1 MWSRLIRKQWLILY
15 PLALTVVDTLAFLAL
30 YAAGGGRIRS
40 SSFFTANFDRWQYV
54 REHFVGGFSLE
65 PALAVAI
72 FAGLAVCAFAAMIRA
87 PFFRAVAGPVYPL
100 APRGWKEAGTL
111 FLFYL
116 VWNLVVWVLPMAAP
130 TDGPLG
136 RLVLAFT
143 WAIGILVVFADYVI
157 VYEELNLFKALRR
170 SLRLLRHSWPVVIII
185 FLVVQLVY
193 LGVYS
198 LYGLYYNDNVEVFI
212 LLPISQM
219 LVESFIAL
227 LADLV
232 LIFLYE
238 DVRRRSPA

>member
-1 MWSRLIRKQWLILY
+1 
-15 PLALTVVDTLAFLAL
+15 
-30 YAAGGGRIRS
+30 
-40 SSFFTANFDRWQYV
+40 
-54 REHFVGGFSLE
+54 
-65 PALAVAI
+65 
-72 FAGLAVCAFAAMIRA
+72 
-87 PFFRAVAGPVYPL
+87 
-100 APRGWKEAGTL
+100 
-111 FLFYL
+111 
-116 VWNLVVWVLPMAAP
+116 
-130 TDGPLG
+130 
-136 RLVLAFT
+136 
-143 WAIGILVVFADYVI
+143 
-157 VYEELNLFKALRR
+157 
-170 SLRLLRHSWPVVIII
+170 VVIII